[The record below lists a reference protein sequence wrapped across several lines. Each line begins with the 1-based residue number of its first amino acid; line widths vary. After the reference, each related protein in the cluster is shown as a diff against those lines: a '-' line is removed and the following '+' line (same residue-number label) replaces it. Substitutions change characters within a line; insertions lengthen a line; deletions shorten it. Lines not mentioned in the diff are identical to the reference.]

1 MNIHLIR
8 QEKISKIKNLTFAD
22 IFFRISNVM
31 MFFFKFCHSSHVFVS
46 YQFYIHIVAS
56 ISVPG
61 GLVVMTLT
69 QTVRDWG
76 SIPHLGTEFFRI
88 ESLIRP
94 NVTQQNAEIQ
104 RKLLL
109 LSDTRFT
116 EFFSNDDKIIMT
128 KTSCIFVIIE
138 CSL

>member
-1 MNIHLIR
+1 
-8 QEKISKIKNLTFAD
+8 
-22 IFFRISNVM
+22 
-31 MFFFKFCHSSHVFVS
+31 
-46 YQFYIHIVAS
+46 
-56 ISVPG
+56 
-61 GLVVMTLT
+61 MTLT

>member
-1 MNIHLIR
+1 MYLYHT
-8 QEKISKIKNLTFAD
+8 SF
-22 IFFRISNVM
+22 IFILWHRSG
-31 MFFFKFCHSSHVFVS
+31 
-46 YQFYIHIVAS
+46 
-56 ISVPG
+56 VPG

-109 LSDTRFT
+109 LSVNSFYR
-116 EFFSNDDKIIMT
+116 
-128 KTSCIFVIIE
+128 IFQQ
-138 CSL
+138 